1 MAKNIFGVRDDA
13 DQIDGS
19 AFVVR
24 TIDPALKE
32 KMETFGKEAESF
44 ANEYRPSQRLAL
56 LRTFALVVGI
66 VLLILARMKGN
77 EAGVGSFGALIRAY
91 PIPLISAFLLW
102 GIAVGLVVYE
112 RISLSKARTSDAA
125 QNLKERS
132 KAIDKEAYAALG
144 VPDGAISLDLLTSSY
159 RTQNGEPK
167 NIVHTAFAFHAWS
180 ENGTLYLSDIEN
192 VVAIPTDA
200 ITEFTRI
207 EHSVNFYFWNKA
219 ESPRQ
224 YGIRANYAGTYTAK
238 GVVAAH
244 IQSELGEYELL
255 IPPYEMENFLRLTGK
270 EIENTEQKGKE

>member
-32 KMETFGKEAESF
+32 KMETFGKDAESF

-56 LRTFALVVGI
+56 LRTLSLVVGI

-77 EAGVGSFGALIRAY
+77 AAGVGSFGALIRAY

-102 GIAVGLVVYE
+102 GIAIGLVVYE
-112 RISLSKARTSDAA
+112 RISLSKAGTSDTA

-132 KAIDKEAYAALG
+132 KVIDKEAYAALG
-144 VPDGAISLDLLTSSY
+144 VPDGATALDLLTSSY

-167 NIVHTAFAFHAWS
+167 NIVHTAFAFRAWS

-192 VVAIPTDA
+192 VVAIPTSA
-200 ITEFTRI
+200 IAEFTHI
-207 EHSVNFYFWNKA
+207 EHSISFYFWNKA

-224 YGIRANYAGTYTAK
+224 YGVRANYAGTYTVK
-238 GVVAAH
+238 DVVAAH
-244 IQSELGEYELL
+244 IRSDLGEYELL

-270 EIENTEQKGKE
+270 EFENTEQEEKA